1 MLDVPGDEH
10 RHRAAGRAVRSDAN
24 PQLGGRGGR
33 GRRAPPEA
41 PADGRGGGG
50 DGARRRREGA
60 VVDAVAAVARLCV
73 ETRSGPAFDSPMR
86 VSSFRETRIRQS
98 DAGNGGLVEPV
109 SRVSGRMAP
118 LDRAD
123 VDTDQIIPTQF
134 LKRIARTGYGPFLFF
149 DWRPGGDF
157 VLAKPEH
164 LGASGVRAGSN

>member
-10 RHRAAGRAVRSDAN
+10 RHPGAGRAVRFDVE
-24 PQLGGRGGR
+24 PQLRRTAGIGRPD
-33 GRRAPPEA
+33 PPDE

-86 VSSFRETRIRQS
+86 VSSFRETLIRQS

-123 VDTDQIIPTQF
+123 VDTDQIIPKQF
-134 LKRIARTGYGPFLFF
+134 LKRIERTGYGPFLFF
-149 DWRPGGDF
+149 HWRAGGDF
-157 VLAKPEH
+157 VLDKPAH
-164 LGASGVRAGSN
+164 LGASVLVTGAH